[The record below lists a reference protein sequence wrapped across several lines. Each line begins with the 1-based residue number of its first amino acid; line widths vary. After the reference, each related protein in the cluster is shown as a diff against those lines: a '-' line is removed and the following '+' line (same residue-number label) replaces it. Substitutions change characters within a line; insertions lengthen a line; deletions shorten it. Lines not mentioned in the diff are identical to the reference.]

1 MLKDKKEKKYLPVAA
16 VLCLGL
22 LFLFAAQPGIVVAA
36 QDSQKPLFFGKSKE
50 PIDITSDEL
59 DFDQKKLIATFT
71 GNVVALQDETSLQ
84 ADTLEVF
91 FAESDDHSLREIIAS
106 GTEVVIKM
114 LGKKA
119 LCRRMHYYADE
130 RKIILTGSPSLDDGK
145 NIISGE
151 EITFFLDEDR
161 SVIKGGQQKR
171 VKTILFP
178 GQRGGPG
185 LR

>member
-1 MLKDKKEKKYLPVAA
+1 MLKDKERKRYLQVAA

-22 LFLFAAQPGIVVAA
+22 AFLFAARPGIVVAA

-59 DFDQKKLIATFT
+59 DFDQKKLLATFT
-71 GNVVALQDETSLQ
+71 GNVVALQAETSLQ
-84 ADTLEVF
+84 ADTLKVL
-91 FAESDDHSLREIIAS
+91 FAESDDHSLREIIAT
-106 GTEVVIKM
+106 GVKVVIKM
-114 LGKKA
+114 QDKKA
-119 LCRRMHYYADE
+119 FCRKMHYFANE
-130 RKIILTGSPSLDDGK
+130 RKIVLTGSPSLDDGK

-151 EITFFLDEDR
+151 EIIFFLDEER
-161 SVIKGGQQKR
+161 SVVKSGQQKR
-171 VKTILFP
+171 VKTTIFP

>member
-1 MLKDKKEKKYLPVAA
+1 MLKDKERKRYLPVIA

-22 LFLFAAQPGIVVAA
+22 VFLFAVRPGIIVAA

-50 PIDITSDEL
+50 PIDITSDVL
-59 DFDQKKLIATFT
+59 DFDQKKLLATFT
-71 GNVVALQDETSLQ
+71 GNVVALQAETSLQ
-84 ADTLEVF
+84 ADTLKVF
-91 FAESDDHSLREIIAS
+91 FAESDDHSLREIIAT
-106 GTEVVIKM
+106 GAKVVIKM
-114 LGKKA
+114 RDKKA
-119 LCRRMHYYADE
+119 FCRKVHYYADE
-130 RKIILTGSPSLDDGK
+130 RKIVLTGSPSLDDGR

-171 VKTILFP
+171 VKTTIFP